1 VAGSGTTKRARS
13 EASREP
19 PAQTPLT
26 RVHVLEPGEC
36 RRARD
41 AVFALRHRWVSR
53 SREAPAFTL
62 GASAGNV
69 EGGQPRVYRERA
81 TRDNPILAE
90 TFGWLY
96 ERLAA
101 RLSAVLAET
110 VRSTPHFGLPGFV
123 VYLGANPT
131 PTARP
136 PIHYDCQ
143 YRQLAWET
151 HHSAVGLDSAISLTL
166 PISLPPRPGCGLY
179 WWDLPLES
187 AIERGL
193 CTSVSFPPRSAF
205 AGLERHFH
213 PYRLGEATLH
223 GAHVPHQAAFPDEL
237 REGEER
243 ISLQVHTLV
252 CDGVRWLYF

>member
-1 VAGSGTTKRARS
+1 MGLSEGTGHETPTAT
-13 EASREP
+13 EP
-19 PAQTPLT
+19 ACRTPLT
-26 RVHVLEPGEC
+26 RVPVLTEDEC
-36 RRARD
+36 LRARD
-41 AVFALRHRWVSR
+41 AVVALRDHWVSR

-69 EGGQPRVYRERA
+69 EGSQPRVYRERA
-81 TRDNPILAE
+81 ARDNPVLTDA
-90 TFGWLY
+90 FGWLY
-96 ERLAA
+96 ERLAGRLADVLGESA
-101 RLSAVLAET
+101 RV
-110 VRSTPHFGLPGFV
+110 TPYFGLPGFV
-123 VYLGANPT
+123 IYLGANPT

-143 YRQLAWET
+143 YRQLAWST
-151 HHSAVGLDSAISLTL
+151 HYGTVDLDSPISLTL
-166 PISLPPRPGCGLY
+166 PVSLPPRPGCGLH
-179 WWDLPLES
+179 WWDLPLGT

-193 CTSVSFPPRSAF
+193 CTPTSFPPRSAF
-205 AGLERHFH
+205 AALDRRFH

>member
-1 VAGSGTTKRARS
+1 VP
-13 EASREP
+13 ASR
-19 PAQTPLT
+19 TPLT
-26 RVHVLEPGEC
+26 RVQVLDADEC
-36 RRARD
+36 LRARD
-41 AVFALRHRWVSR
+41 AVFGLRERWVSR

-69 EGGQPRVYRERA
+69 EGGQPRVYRARTE
-81 TRDNPILAE
+81 RDNPVLAE
-90 TFGWLY
+90 SFGWLH

-101 RLSAVLAET
+101 RLAEVLGED
-110 VRSTPHFGLPGFV
+110 VRTTPHFGVPGFV
-123 VYLGANPT
+123 IYLGANPT

-143 YRQLAWET
+143 YRQLAWRA
-151 HHSAVGLDSAISLTL
+151 HHSEVDLDSAISLTL
-166 PISLPPRPGCGLY
+166 PVSLPPRPGSGLL

-193 CTSVSFPPRSAF
+193 CTATSFPPRSPCA
-205 AGLERHFH
+205 ALERHFH

-237 REGEER
+237 HEGEER
-243 ISLQVHTLV
+243 ISLQIHTLV